1 MRKFLGIFIGILMVV
16 LVSGCGTK
24 EKTMTC
30 TKEFVDSGNYKTT
43 DTLEIT
49 YNSKSV
55 LRIKNTTITE
65 TDAELMDLSLGVMKA
80 YSMSFDGVEGIT
92 VDVNQVGDNKVK
104 IETNVNY
111 NEVNVENLREKLGS
125 LVDDDSYYSSSSFTI
140 DQFKEEHLEG
150 YTCE

>member
-1 MRKFLGIFIGILMVV
+1 M
-16 LVSGCGTK
+16 
-24 EKTMTC
+24 
-30 TKEFVDSGNYKTT
+30 Y
-43 DTLEIT
+43 
-49 YNSKSV
+49 

-80 YSMSFDGVEGIT
+80 YSMSFDGIEGIT

-140 DQFKEEHLEG
+140 EQFKEEHLEG